1 MLIVRIFH
9 LIIRL
14 YYSVLQNNLP
24 LNEITLSWYLPFIP
38 EEIENI
44 VIQPTE
50 SLTTPKVVE
59 IKFNEI
65 VEHLK
70 AKYPE
75 ANYRL
80 LYFPDTLLP
89 CCYIHSKH
97 EKLKAIQ
104 ESIDNY
110 QASLYFTVII
120 DSQSGGYCGYNPEF
134 ESLTS
139 DIWDSMSIES
149 WTLHTFNKAIQKLN
163 ILSFSEVNIMFGP
176 TYDFNAKK
184 WSSRASIWVGYTD
197 PIMRHFLL
205 ARDECRVEVCD
216 VNSETFS
223 VQYWSMTTHLLTRYS
238 DTAKTLRMHWGK
250 EFGIRSAVSNDS
262 NGSHVRQGSIGPCI
276 KSLFPDWDVPKTWFL
291 TAAHNF
297 VHHETK
303 SDYSFALQH
312 PEVLNYSDYPI
323 GRLIG
328 VNNVQNLAVVEM
340 NCYNINDLKV
350 KVKVASNTYIH
361 CNRAIGLDDFDIL
374 GQKRWERDIYKI
386 GATTGLTTGSLS
398 SWGLQVNPI
407 YKNAK
412 IYKDTPGAL
421 SPFIIV
427 RKRNNKFS
435 EEGDSGGSVFFI
447 NDMNEATILGI
458 VEGYWKFHP
467 HWELSAVTP
476 FYPKDLKEWITE
488 LNSDGTCCLCRID

>member
-1 MLIVRIFH
+1 M
-9 LIIRL
+9 
-14 YYSVLQNNLP
+14 
-24 LNEITLSWYLPFIP
+24 TLSWYLPFIP
-38 EEIENI
+38 EETENI

-50 SLTTPKVVE
+50 SLTTQKVVE

-70 AKYPE
+70 AEYPE
-75 ANYRL
+75 ANYGL

-89 CCYIHSKH
+89 CCYIHCKH

-120 DSQSGGYCGYNPEF
+120 DSQCGGYCGYNPEF

-139 DIWDSMSIES
+139 DIWDSISIEG
-149 WTLHTFNKAIQKLN
+149 WTLDTFNKALQKLN
-163 ILSFSEVNIMFGP
+163 ILSSSEVNVMFGP
-176 TYDFNAKK
+176 TYDFNAKQ

-205 ARDECRVEVCD
+205 ARDESRVEECY
-216 VNSETFS
+216 VNSKRFP
-223 VQYWSMTTHLLTRYS
+223 VQYWSITTHLLTRYS
-238 DTAKTLRMHWGK
+238 DTAKTLRMYWGK
-250 EFGIRSAVSNDS
+250 EIGIRSNVSKDS
-262 NGSHVRQGSIGPCI
+262 YGTHVREGSIGPSI
-276 KSLFPDWDVPKTWFL
+276 KSMFPDWDVPKTWFL

-297 VHHETK
+297 YHHETRF
-303 SDYSFALQH
+303 DYSFALQH

-328 VNNVQNLAVVEM
+328 VNNEQHLAVVEM

-350 KVKVASNTYIH
+350 KVKVTSDTYIP
-361 CNRAIGLDDFDIL
+361 CNRAIGLDDFDLL
-374 GQKRWERDIYKI
+374 GWGRDIYKS

-407 YKNAK
+407 YDNE
-412 IYKDTPGAL
+412 DTPPPGDL

-427 RKRNNKFS
+427 RKRKNKFS
-435 EEGDSGGSVFFI
+435 EEGDLGGSVFFI
-447 NDMNEATILGI
+447 NDLNKATILGL